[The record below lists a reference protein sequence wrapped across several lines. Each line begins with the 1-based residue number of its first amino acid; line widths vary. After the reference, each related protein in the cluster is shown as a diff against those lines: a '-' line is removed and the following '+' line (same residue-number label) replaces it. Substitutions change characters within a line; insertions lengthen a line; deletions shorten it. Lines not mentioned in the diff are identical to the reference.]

1 MILDLSKKAIFTFLL
16 FINFIQPSK
25 SADLEKISRNE
36 NNLRIKSNSLKI
48 SNFEY
53 SKNILNSLFRKDLEK
68 TLFEKKLLNQSKPT
82 LAFIREK

>member
-1 MILDLSKKAIFTFLL
+1 MILILDYQKRLYLLSL

-48 SNFEY
+48 SNFEIL
-53 SKNILNSLFRKDLEK
+53 KNILNSLFRKDLEK
-68 TLFEKKLLNQSKPT
+68 ILFEKNFKSIKINSS
-82 LAFIREK
+82 FH